1 MTGGRSA
8 PVEFRAGGTDVS
20 ERRRSGVT
28 RGPVVELTSRPGPQ
42 GISIDADGG
51 SLDALCTMT
60 DLAGHAGLVAG
71 YPGLAATAG
80 ALATPQVRAM
90 ATLGGNLAQH
100 TRCWYYRNPAFS
112 CLRRPGGS
120 GCPAREGNHLHGVA
134 FDRGG
139 CVWPHPSSVAA
150 ALLAYRAEIEV
161 DRVDGR
167 IETMATGVLYD
178 PAGARDHALS
188 PGERILRVLLPP
200 AVPGE
205 RAGYFRA
212 ISREHAEWPLVEAV
226 VAVTV
231 DGGRGSHAPAR
242 SAGPARRL
250 TTARVGLGGIANT
263 PMSAEPI
270 EERLVGL
277 APDDEAAVVG
287 AVEAGL
293 RALSDAPSLRDT
305 AYKRALVAPTV
316 AAALRRAVGSGT
328 G

>member
-1 MTGGRSA
+1 MTGGRAA

-28 RGPVVELTSRPGPQ
+28 RGPVVELTDRPGPQ
-42 GISIDADGG
+42 GISIDAGGG
-51 SLDALCTMT
+51 SLDALCTMA
-60 DLAGHAGLVAG
+60 DLAGHPGLVAG
-71 YPGLAATAG
+71 YPGLAVTAG

-134 FDRGG
+134 LDRGG

-150 ALLAYRAEIEV
+150 ALLAYRAEVEV

-167 IETMATGVLYD
+167 VETTPTGALYD
-178 PAGARDHALS
+178 PAGQRDHVLS
-188 PGERILRVLLPP
+188 PGERIKRVLLPP

-212 ISREHAEWPLVEAV
+212 ISRTHAEWPLVEAV

-231 DGGRGSHAPAR
+231 DGGRM
-242 SAGPARRL
+242 
-250 TTARVGLGGIANT
+250 TTARLGLGGIANT
-263 PMSAEPI
+263 PMSAEPV

-277 APDDEAAVVG
+277 APDDEQAVVS
-287 AVEAGL
+287 AVDAGM
-293 RALSDAPSLRDT
+293 RALSDAPPLRDT
-305 AYKRALVAPTV
+305 AYKRTLLGPTV
-316 AAALRRAVGSGT
+316 AEALRRAVGSGP